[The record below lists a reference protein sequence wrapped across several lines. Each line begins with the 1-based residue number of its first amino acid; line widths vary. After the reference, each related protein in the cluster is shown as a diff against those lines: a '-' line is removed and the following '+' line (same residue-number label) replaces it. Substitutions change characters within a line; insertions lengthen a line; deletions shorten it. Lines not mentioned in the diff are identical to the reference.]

1 LILTLSKCAAFSYHY
16 DEGAPEGPVPLGDA
30 MIKNFPALGLTSK
43 ATEQV
48 LALVRPSDGQLKGEV
63 GNYFFSSS
71 FFLGI

>member
-1 LILTLSKCAAFSYHY
+1 
-16 DEGAPEGPVPLGDA
+16 

-63 GNYFFSSS
+63 RS
-71 FFLGI
+71 